1 MSTKLLIQSSF
12 APNVYDLAAFFRVDQ
27 VLMLGGQTWS
37 RKGRTHRAAIRNKDQ
52 RQWIGLPIR
61 TEDKKN
67 IVSQVRIDPKQD
79 WIGTFLNA
87 VQHSYTKARYFNYY
101 WKEFDAL
108 IKEAATNERLWDFNE
123 HVFYGLLE
131 FISLDY
137 LLEKV
142 MLLPEPYNLY
152 KNAEILLKHKQFE
165 NLETSVA
172 EKTSINSGAT
182 YIQECLSKTYMSPI
196 PEAKTSY
203 DSGLRYPQHHGE
215 FIEHCSLIDLLFEQG
230 PESYRYLKAAPFK
243 S

>member
-27 VLMLGGQTWS
+27 VLMLGGQAWS

-67 IVSQVRIDPKQD
+67 IISQVRIDSKQD
-79 WIGTFLNA
+79 WIGAFLNA

-123 HVFYGLLE
+123 YVFRGLLE
-131 FISLDY
+131 FMSLNY

-142 MLLPEPYNLY
+142 LLLPEPYNLY
-152 KNAEILLKHKQFE
+152 KDAEMSLQLQQFE
-165 NLETSVA
+165 KLETSGA
-172 EKTSINSGAT
+172 KKTSENSAVS
-182 YIQECLSKTYMSPI
+182 YIQECLSKTYMRPI
-196 PEAKTSY
+196 PRAQTSY
-203 DSGLRYPQHHGE
+203 DPGLRYPQHQGE

-243 S
+243 G